1 MIAFN
6 ENKSIYLQIAE
17 RICDMILDERLRE
30 GERVPSVRE
39 TAAEMEVNINTVN
52 RAYAVLQSQDIID
65 TQRGLGYF
73 VNEGASTRI
82 YDSRR
87 NEFIERELP
96 DFMERA
102 RKLGLAKAD
111 IVRAFEKE
119 GWNEGEL

>member
-1 MIAFN
+1 M
-6 ENKSIYLQIAE
+6 QIAE